1 MAASAEQ
8 IPEFP
13 SLIPALKPV
22 MLQAEP
28 EPIEIDLHR
37 TALMVVDMQN
47 ASVRKGGMLD
57 LIGIDIS
64 GTQKIIEPVKEISRT
79 ARARGCKVIYI
90 VTGHPPDM
98 SDTGGQNSPAW
109 YKDTALTLLREH
121 PEWHDK
127 LTLRNTWGA
136 EIIKELEPKE
146 GDIIFEKMRYSA
158 FFQTNLDT
166 ILKTYGIKYIVFTGT
181 TINMCVEATIRDAYY
196 LGYFPILVS
205 DAAAPGGPPF
215 VQDATI
221 FNVKVCYGW
230 VTTVRDI
237 IKAMD

>member
-1 MAASAEQ
+1 M
-8 IPEFP
+8 PEVPLFP
-13 SLIPALKPV
+13 SPTPALKPV
-22 MLQAEP
+22 MLEAEP
-28 EPIEIDLHR
+28 EPIELDLQR
-37 TALMVVDMQN
+37 TAIMVVDMQN
-47 ASVRKGGMLD
+47 ASVRKSGMLD

-64 GTQKIIEPVKEISRT
+64 GTQKIIEPVKEITSA

-98 SDTGGQNSPAW
+98 SDTGGPNSPAW

-121 PEWHDK
+121 PEWRDK

-136 EIIKELEPKE
+136 EIIKELEPQK
-146 GDIIFEKMRYSA
+146 GDIILEKMRYSA

-166 ILKTYGIKYIVFTGT
+166 VLKTYNIKYIVFTGT

-230 VTTVRDI
+230 VTTTRNI
-237 IKAMD
+237 TKAMG